1 MSLKRLNIKEDE
13 LFRQA
18 LRCIELEVYRA
29 AHILAWCGYM
39 DCIYRLIGS
48 DNFSTLMNSRP
59 SWPVSNLE
67 ELRENYTEHSVVEAL
82 RPMAIVGKA
91 EQKAMFG
98 MLSKRNECAHP
109 TDYFPD
115 LNQSLGYIAE
125 IFSRLEKLEKRFPN
139 YQL

>member
-1 MSLKRLNIKEDE
+1 MPNLTPIELWAEKLARFQAEAVSQFSTIESSPERRFTLDKSYLSLKRLNIKEDE

-29 AHILAWCGYM
+29 AHILAWCGY
-39 DCIYRLIGS
+39 
-48 DNFSTLMNSRP
+48 
-59 SWPVSNLE
+59 
-67 ELRENYTEHSVVEAL
+67 
-82 RPMAIVGKA
+82 MAIVGKA